1 MILIFKKGKTAMQK
15 YIFTIL
21 LLLASSINAREN
33 LVATQKVQLTLESSL
48 QKQVKTM
55 TLEMKE
61 KLRAK
66 SISIAIMDSYTGELL
81 SLTGSDC
88 NTIKEFPKN
97 SIASFTYEAG
107 FVMAPFVFSL
117 ALEKHLI
124 TPYDLINGHQ
134 GHYQFQGRT
143 IIDPHKFDYVSAAN
157 VIVYSSSIG
166 MAQIAQKLT
175 GKDYYNGLVSFC
187 FAQQSIP
194 DFTNENIGFIP
205 NANQL
210 TKAIYKATASYGYGV
225 KVNLLQLLKAYNLFN
240 NNGKLV
246 IPHIVV
252 KESYSESRKILSDK
266 IVQDMRK
273 ILIETAERGTGIK
286 TKIKGV
292 EIGGK
297 TGTAHV
303 VESGKYVKKYNCSFV
318 GFTNGVKHRYTIA
331 VLVQQPKTSIYASKT
346 AAVVFKKVVHILIQ
360 NSLLNYN
367 THRKDDK

>member
-1 MILIFKKGKTAMQK
+1 MQK

-21 LLLASSINAREN
+21 LLLASIINAREN
-33 LVATQKVQLTLESSL
+33 LVVTQKVQLTLDSSL
-48 QKQVKTM
+48 QKQVKAM
-55 TLEMKE
+55 TLEKKE

-66 SISIAIMDSYTGELL
+66 DISIAIMDSHTGELL

-97 SIASFTYEAG
+97 SIASFTYEPG
-107 FVMAPFVFSL
+107 FVMAPFIFSL

-134 GHYQFQGRT
+134 GRYQFQGRT
-143 IIDPHKFDYVSAAN
+143 IIDPHKFDYLSAAN

-166 MAQIAQKLT
+166 MTQIAQNLT
-175 GKDYYNGLVSFC
+175 GKDYYNGLVSFG
-187 FAQQSIP
+187 FSQQSTP
-194 DFTNENIGFIP
+194 DFTNENIGYIP

-246 IPHIVV
+246 APHIVAD
-252 KESYSESRKILSDK
+252 KILQSESRKILSDK
-266 IVQDMRK
+266 TVQDMRK
-273 ILIETAERGTGIK
+273 ILIETVEKGTGIYAK
-286 TKIKGV
+286 TKGV

-303 VESGKYVKKYNCSFV
+303 VENGKYVKKYNCSFV
-318 GFTNGVKHRYTIA
+318 GFVNGVEHKYTIA
-331 VLVQQPKTSIYASKT
+331 VLVQQPKMSTYASKT
-346 AAVVFKKVVHILIQ
+346 AAVVFKKAVDILFEDG
-360 NSLLNYN
+360 LLK
-367 THRKDDK
+367 HRKSEK

>member
-1 MILIFKKGKTAMQK
+1 
-15 YIFTIL
+15 
-21 LLLASSINAREN
+21 
-33 LVATQKVQLTLESSL
+33 
-48 QKQVKTM
+48 
-55 TLEMKE
+55 
-61 KLRAK
+61 
-66 SISIAIMDSYTGELL
+66 MDSHTGELL

-97 SIASFTYEAG
+97 SIASFTYEPG

-134 GHYQFQGRT
+134 GRYQFQGRT
-143 IIDPHKFDYVSAAN
+143 IIDAHKFDYLSAAN

-166 MAQIAQKLT
+166 MTQIAQKLT
-175 GKDYYNGLVSFC
+175 GKDYYNGLVSFG
-187 FAQQSIP
+187 FTQQATP
-194 DFTNENIGFIP
+194 EFTNENIGFIP

-210 TKAIYKATASYGYGV
+210 TKAIYKATASYDYGV

-246 IPHIVV
+246 TPHIVA
-252 KESYSESRKILSDK
+252 KESHSESRKILSDK
-266 IVQDMRK
+266 TVQDMRK
-273 ILIETAERGTGIK
+273 ILIETVKNGTGIN
-286 TKIKGV
+286 TRTKGV

-303 VESGKYVKKYNCSFV
+303 VENGRYVKKYNCSFV
-318 GFTNGVKHRYTIA
+318 GFANGVKHRYTIA

-346 AAVVFKKVVHILIQ
+346 AAVVFKKAVHILFQ
-360 NSLLNYN
+360 DSLLNYN
-367 THRKDDK
+367 AHQKNNK